1 MSRGDSTALPRRL
14 VILGVLVAVAVFLTT
29 QVKFEKEM
37 RWEWPQ
43 GEARINAYLG
53 LQRLLRAQGVE
64 SERLLVL
71 DPNTFEGTDLDTV
84 VLVGGAE
91 TEPAQ
96 EWLLDWVYDQGGHLV
111 LLPER
116 MPEWLAEGLGI
127 GVVDTESAVDEELE
141 VLEGAL
147 AERVL
152 SQLPADDD
160 TPPWLIAPS
169 EPVLLSNGLPVE
181 LVTSQRLVLSE
192 PPLETIEADGDAI
205 AARYVYGLG
214 MITVASEFVPLRN
227 GYLARASNAAYAA
240 TLLAPALSEGMVWFV
255 LAIEHTPLWQ
265 LILRHGWHVC
275 LALALGLL
283 LLLWRFWPRFGPPI
297 ADRISPRR
305 SLAEHVS
312 ASGQYLWR
320 SGEANELV
328 QAMRESVRRAIGER
342 TGPVSGTLG
351 QQVARLGLEP
361 RSQLR
366 LLRALEQPQDGTQ
379 KTFIE
384 TVQVLQQAKKELCKK
399 NP

>member
-1 MSRGDSTALPRRL
+1 MSGRDATTLPRRL
-14 VILGVLVAVAVFLTT
+14 VILGVLIALAVFLTT

-53 LQRLLRAQGVE
+53 LQRLLRAKGIDT
-64 SERLLVL
+64 ERLLVL
-71 DPNTFEGTDLDTV
+71 DPNTFAGTDLDTV

-96 EWLLDWVYDQGGHLV
+96 EWLLDWVYDQGGHLL
-111 LLPER
+111 LLPQR
-116 MPEWLAEGLGI
+116 MPDGLAEGF
-127 GVVDTESAVDEELE
+127 GVEAIDTESDVDDELE
-141 VLEGAL
+141 ALEGAL

-160 TPPWLIAPS
+160 TPPWLIPPS
-169 EPVLLSNGLPVE
+169 EPVQLSSGFTVE
-181 LVTSQRLVLSE
+181 LVTSQRLELTE
-192 PPLETIEADGDAI
+192 PALETIEAGGEVL

-227 GYLARASNAAYAA
+227 GYLTRASNAAYAA
-240 TLLAPALSEGMVWFV
+240 RLLAPALSEGKVWFV
-255 LAIEHTPLWQ
+255 LAIEYTPLWQ
-265 LILRHGWHVC
+265 LMLRHGWHVGV
-275 LALALGLL
+275 ALALGLL

-297 ADRISPRR
+297 EDRVNPRR
-305 SLAEHVS
+305 SLAEHVR

-320 SGEANELV
+320 AGEANELV
-328 QAMRESVRRAIGER
+328 QAMRESVRRAIDAR

-351 QQVARLGLEP
+351 QQVARLGLEE
-361 RSQLR
+361 RSQFR

-379 KTFIE
+379 RTFID

>member
-1 MSRGDSTALPRRL
+1 MSRPDSTALPRRL

-84 VLVGGAE
+84 VLVGGAQ

-127 GVVDTESAVDEELE
+127 EVVDTESAVDEELE

-169 EPVLLSNGLPVE
+169 EPVVLSNGLLVE

-192 PPLETIEADGDAI
+192 PPLEAIEADGEAI

-240 TLLAPALSEGMVWFV
+240 TLLAPALSEGVVWFV

-275 LALALGLL
+275 VALALGFL

-320 SGEANELV
+320 SGEGNELV
-328 QAMRESVRRAIGER
+328 QAMRESVRRAIDER
-342 TGPVSGTLG
+342 TGPVAGTLG
-351 QQVARLGLEP
+351 QQVARLGLEQ
-361 RSQLR
+361 RSQLL
-366 LLRALEQPQDGTQ
+366 LLRALERPQDGTQ